1 MPYTTQSDPTVEA
14 MNAVFRAEV
23 GLICGS
29 LVRMTGDFDLAEDLI
44 QDAVVIALQRWP
56 VDGVPERP
64 AAWLLQTA
72 RRRAIDRLR
81 RDSTY
86 REKLQLLTDGWAP
99 DVRTDPDD
107 RLRLIFTCC
116 HPALARD
123 AQVALTLRAVM
134 GMTTGQIAHAFLVS
148 EATMAQRIVRAKR
161 KIVGARIPYRV
172 PQPDELPERLA
183 EVLASLYIVFNEGY
197 LGSGDLATS
206 RDLCVDALWLCG
218 LLARMLPDE
227 PEVLALLA
235 LMRLHEARRT
245 TRFDASGALVLL
257 RDQDRSRWDHE
268 TIAEA
273 GALLEQARRLGR
285 PGAYWLQGAIA
296 ACHAEAPTFEETDWA
311 QILALYGALVRINPG
326 PVVRLNRAIALEHV
340 AGPAPAMEEID
351 ALRAD
356 LDGYHL
362 YWATR
367 AELLR
372 RFARLDEAAEADRRA
387 IELTDNP
394 SERALLE
401 TRLEPTVI
409 RAIGANNH

>member
-1 MPYTTQSDPTVEA
+1 MNDPTTEA
-14 MNAVFRAEV
+14 INAVFRTEV
-23 GLICGS
+23 ALICGS
-29 LVRMTGDFDLAEDLI
+29 LVRITGDFDLAEDLV
-44 QDAVVIALQRWP
+44 QDAVVIALQKWP

-81 RDSTY
+81 RDSAY
-86 REKLQLLTDGWAP
+86 RSKLQLLTDGWAP
-99 DVRTDPDD
+99 EVHQDPDD

-116 HPALARD
+116 HPAIARD

-134 GMTTGQIAHAFLVS
+134 GMTTSQIAHAFLVS

-161 KIVGARIPYRV
+161 KIVDAHIPYRM
-172 PQPDELPERLA
+172 PDADALPERLA

-197 LGSGDLATS
+197 LGSGPDLATS
-206 RDLCVDALWLCG
+206 RDLCTDALWLCG
-218 LLARMLPDE
+218 LVARLLPDGARGD
-227 PEVLALLA
+227 LAPRIDAPARVAA
-235 LMRLHEARRT
+235 LHPVRRRRARSSCSATRTGRTGT
-245 TRFDASGALVLL
+245 TRRSLRPERSSSRHAGSAAPAS
-257 RDQDRSRWDHE
+257 
-268 TIAEA
+268 
-273 GALLEQARRLGR
+273 
-285 PGAYWLQGAIA
+285 YWLQAAIA
-296 ACHAEAPTFEETDWA
+296 ACHAEAPTFDETDWP
-311 QILALYGALVRINPG
+311 QILALYGALTRLNPS

-340 AGPAPAMEEID
+340 AGPVPAMEEFD
-351 ALRAD
+351 ALRTE

-372 RFARLDEAAEADRRA
+372 RFGRLDEAAAADRRA

-401 TRLEPTVI
+401 ARLDPNAI
-409 RAIGANNH
+409 RAIGANNN

>member
-1 MPYTTQSDPTVEA
+1 MVSTPTGEA
-14 MNAVFRAEV
+14 INAVFRNEV

-29 LVRMTGDFDLAEDLI
+29 LVRMIGDFDLAEDLV
-44 QDAVVIALQRWP
+44 QDAIVVALQRWP
-56 VDGVPERP
+56 VEGVPDRP
-64 AAWLLQTA
+64 AAWLMQTA

-81 RDSTY
+81 RDASY
-86 REKLQLLTDGWAP
+86 RTKLQLLTDGWAP
-99 DVRTDPDD
+99 EVHQEPDD

-116 HPALARD
+116 HPAIARD

-134 GMTTGQIAHAFLVS
+134 GMTTGQIARAFLVS

-161 KIVGARIPYRV
+161 KIVGAHIPYRV
-172 PQPDELPERLA
+172 PGADELPDRLA

-197 LGSGDLATS
+197 LGSGPDVSTS

-218 LLARMLPDE
+218 LVSRMLPEE

-235 LMRLHEARRT
+235 LMRLHESRRA
-245 TRFDASGALVLL
+245 TRFDDRGALVLL
-257 RDQDRSRWDHE
+257 RDQDRTRWDHAA
-268 TIAEA
+268 IAEA

-285 PGAYWLQGAIA
+285 PGSYWLQAAIA
-296 ACHAEAPTFEETDWA
+296 ACHAEAATFEETDWP
-311 QILALYGALVRINPG
+311 QILALYGALVRLNPG

-340 AGPAPAMEEID
+340 AGPVPAMEELD

-372 RFARLDEAAEADRRA
+372 RFGRLDEAADADRRA

-409 RAIGANNH
+409 RAIGANNS